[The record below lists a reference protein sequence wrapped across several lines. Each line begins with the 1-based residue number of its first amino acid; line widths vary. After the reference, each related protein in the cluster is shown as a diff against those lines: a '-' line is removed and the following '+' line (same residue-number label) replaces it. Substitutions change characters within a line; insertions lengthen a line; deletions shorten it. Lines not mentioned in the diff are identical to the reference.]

1 MMATSRYLIGAAALT
16 TEPFTVAQNELQ
28 YRNQTIKT
36 VIILQKIT
44 SRAGQ
49 LAELEQPAEGKLQL
63 WAAAEGRTHWPP
75 TGEQEAVTSSRSGS
89 LAGAQPH
96 TTPTPHTHTHGE
108 WEVPTTWANVVRD
121 LSRSTGEWPA
131 RTQGTHATPL
141 HTCCSA
147 ALRSAA

>member
-1 MMATSRYLIGAAALT
+1 MATSRYLIGAAALT

-63 WAAAEGRTHWPP
+63 WAAA
-75 TGEQEAVTSSRSGS
+75 
-89 LAGAQPH
+89 L
-96 TTPTPHTHTHGE
+96 
-108 WEVPTTWANVVRD
+108 VPKACER
-121 LSRSTGEWPA
+121 RC
-131 RTQGTHATPL
+131 TQIL
-141 HTCCSA
+141 Q
-147 ALRSAA
+147 ALRNSYLVASSSF